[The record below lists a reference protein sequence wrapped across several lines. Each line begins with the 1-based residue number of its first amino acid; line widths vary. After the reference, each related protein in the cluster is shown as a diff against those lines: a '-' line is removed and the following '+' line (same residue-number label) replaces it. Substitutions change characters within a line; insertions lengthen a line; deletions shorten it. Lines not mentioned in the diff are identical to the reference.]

1 MTHQILS
8 LELDWNEHGRLKGD
22 GEGGLSDDDYI
33 ALRDNLSLIELP
45 PLQDRPKH
53 YFHGEMIGTIDDL
66 TAFTRFGFKPRISRV
81 RGIFQESLS
90 QIGVPEPTPQQQQV
104 VNISIPNAALFAVR
118 TLQVIENECT
128 NYVQSWLEK
137 GWRIVAVC
145 PPNDCRRPTFILGHA
160 DQNPE
165 RP

>member
-1 MTHQILS
+1 MSHQIFS
-8 LELDWNEHGRLKGD
+8 IELDWNELGKLKG
-22 GEGGLSDDDYI
+22 LSEDDY
-33 ALRDNLSLIELP
+33 AGLRDGLSLIELP
-45 PLQDRPKH
+45 PFDERTNFYSRDGL
-53 YFHGEMIGTIDDL
+53 IATADDL
-66 TAFTRFGFKPRISRV
+66 VVFAQFGFRPMIKRV

-90 QIGVPEPTPQQQQV
+90 QIGVPDPNPAQAQV
-104 VNISIPNAALFAVR
+104 VNITIPNAALFAVR

-128 NYVQSWLEK
+128 NYVQSWLEM

-160 DQNPE
+160 DTKPE

>member
-1 MTHQILS
+1 MTHQIFS
-8 LELDWNEHGRLKGD
+8 IELDWNDAGKIHAME
-22 GEGGLSDDDYI
+22 DDDYI
-33 ALRDNLSLIELP
+33 ALRDNLTMIELP
-45 PLQDRPKH
+45 PVDEKRNV
-53 YFHGEMIGTIDDL
+53 YSRDGWIATVDDL
-66 TAFTRFGFKPRISRV
+66 AVFTRFGLKPIIKRV
-81 RGIFQESLS
+81 RGIFQESLAN
-90 QIGVPEPTPQQQQV
+90 IGVPDPTPKQQQI
-104 VNISIPNAALFAVR
+104 VNITIPNASLFAVR